1 MMPANN
7 IPENLT
13 SVDCGSPGNPW
24 NGSLESYTNTSEGSD
39 VFYRCNQ
46 GLVPQGRMRTV
57 CTRNGWSPNPAE
69 ICCTEGIGANIY

>member
-13 SVDCGSPGNPW
+13 LVDCGSPGNPR
-24 NGSLESYTNTSEGSD
+24 NGSLEGYTITSEGSE

-46 GLVPQGRMRTV
+46 GLVPEGRMRTV
-57 CTRNGWSPNPAE
+57 CTRNGWSPNPLKYA
-69 ICCTEGIGANIY
+69 ARKV